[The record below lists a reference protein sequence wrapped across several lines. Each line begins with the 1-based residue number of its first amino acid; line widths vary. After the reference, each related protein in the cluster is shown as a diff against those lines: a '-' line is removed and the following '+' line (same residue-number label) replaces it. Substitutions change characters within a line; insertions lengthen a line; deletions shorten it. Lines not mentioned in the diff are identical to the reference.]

1 MRNSA
6 TEEFITAVD
15 RALSEIDRASG
26 IGWQSADG
34 TSVQPRLD
42 KLRDD
47 LGDLRKRALGGSLP
61 SRNKMIAILR
71 WVFDWVPDP
80 AAPLVKAVSRIG
92 DVLR

>member
-1 MRNSA
+1 MRNPA

-26 IGWQSADG
+26 IRGESADG
-34 TSVQPRLD
+34 TSIQPRLD

-47 LGDLRKRALGGSLP
+47 LRDLRQQALAGSLP

-80 AAPLVKAVSRIG
+80 AAPLVKAVSGIE
-92 DVLR
+92 DALH